1 MMLILK
7 NSDKYTL
14 ILTEGD
20 SVKSLTMAGIE
31 VVGRDTFGSFPLR
44 GKMLNVKDAALN
56 KITKNQE
63 VFNENIRY

>member
-44 GKMLNVKDAALN
+44 GKMLNVRDAAFNEIAKN
-56 KITKNQE
+56 KE
-63 VFNENIRY
+63 VLNENIRY